1 MTYVLD
7 GKSGLPTTDQLNQD
21 KLLKFSKTKTRM
33 TKSRR
38 PTNFP
43 LPNNPGQ
50 EGDDEDEEE
59 LEGLEEEESGDSEEE
74 IGSEDDD
81 STGSAPPSPLTREI
95 MIYEERNEELERR
108 LREYEAEKRRQ
119 DDLNEIWRNAV
130 ALMEIKLKCLRD
142 KVEEVEMSRMN
153 QTATER
159 ESDDST
165 AEDLETIATIEK
177 QLEDLRVLIR
187 ANDQGGSGLVH
198 PPEIVSGEGSGLEVA
213 ERADETQASEMEIT
227 NHNGGQ
233 IPKDQGEHPRL

>member
-1 MTYVLD
+1 
-7 GKSGLPTTDQLNQD
+7 
-21 KLLKFSKTKTRM
+21 M

-50 EGDDEDEEE
+50 RDDGEDVEE

-95 MIYEERNEELERR
+95 MIYEERNEDLERR
-108 LREYEAEKRRQ
+108 LREYEAEKRKQ
-119 DDLNEIWRNAV
+119 DELNEVWRNAV
-130 ALMEIKLKCLRD
+130 ALMEVKLKCLRD
-142 KVEEVEMSRMN
+142 KVEEVEMGRMN
-153 QTATER
+153 QTTTGR
-159 ESDDST
+159 ESNDFT

-198 PPEIVSGEGSGLEVA
+198 PSEIVSGEGSSMEAV

-233 IPKDQGEHPRL
+233 IPEEQGEHPRLEFPY

>member
-1 MTYVLD
+1 
-7 GKSGLPTTDQLNQD
+7 
-21 KLLKFSKTKTRM
+21 
-33 TKSRR
+33 
-38 PTNFP
+38 
-43 LPNNPGQ
+43 
-50 EGDDEDEEE
+50 
-59 LEGLEEEESGDSEEE
+59 
-74 IGSEDDD
+74 
-81 STGSAPPSPLTREI
+81 

-142 KVEEVEMSRMN
+142 KVEEVEMGG
-153 QTATER
+153 TATEG
-159 ESDDST
+159 ENGDST
-165 AEDLETIATIEK
+165 ADDLETIATIEK

-198 PPEIVSGEGSGLEVA
+198 PSEIVSGEGSSMEVV

>member
-1 MTYVLD
+1 MIHVLD
-7 GKSGLPTTDQLNQD
+7 GKSGLPTTDQLNRE
-21 KLLKFSKTKTRM
+21 KLLKFSKIKTIM

-38 PTNFP
+38 PTNSP

-50 EGDDEDEEE
+50 GGNDEDEEE

-81 STGSAPPSPLTREI
+81 STGSAPPSPLTSEI
-95 MIYEERNEELERR
+95 LLYEERNEDLERR

-130 ALMEIKLKCLRD
+130 ALMEVKLKSLRD
-142 KVEEVEMSRMN
+142 KIGEVEMGRMN

-159 ESDDST
+159 ESDDSA

-198 PPEIVSGEGSGLEVA
+198 LSEIVSGEGSSVEVV
-213 ERADETQASEMEIT
+213 ERVDETQASQSEIT
-227 NHNGGQ
+227 SPHEDH
-233 IPKDQGEHPRL
+233 ISE

>member
-1 MTYVLD
+1 
-7 GKSGLPTTDQLNQD
+7 
-21 KLLKFSKTKTRM
+21 
-33 TKSRR
+33 
-38 PTNFP
+38 
-43 LPNNPGQ
+43 
-50 EGDDEDEEE
+50 
-59 LEGLEEEESGDSEEE
+59 
-74 IGSEDDD
+74 
-81 STGSAPPSPLTREI
+81 
-95 MIYEERNEELERR
+95 
-108 LREYEAEKRRQ
+108 
-119 DDLNEIWRNAV
+119 
-130 ALMEIKLKCLRD
+130 
-142 KVEEVEMSRMN
+142 MN

-233 IPKDQGEHPRL
+233 IPEDQGEHPRL

>member
-1 MTYVLD
+1 
-7 GKSGLPTTDQLNQD
+7 
-21 KLLKFSKTKTRM
+21 M

-43 LPNNPGQ
+43 LTNNPGQ
-50 EGDDEDEEE
+50 VSDDGDEGE

-187 ANDQGGSGLVH
+187 ANDQGGSRLVH
-198 PPEIVSGEGSGLEVA
+198 PSEIVSGEGSSMEVI
-213 ERADETQASEMEIT
+213 ERADGTQASEIEIT
-227 NHNGGQ
+227 NYNGGQ
-233 IPKDQGEHPRL
+233 IPEEQ

>member
-1 MTYVLD
+1 
-7 GKSGLPTTDQLNQD
+7 
-21 KLLKFSKTKTRM
+21 M
-33 TKSRR
+33 TKSHR

-43 LPNNPGQ
+43 LPNNPRH
-50 EGDDEDEEE
+50 DDEDEEE

-81 STGSAPPSPLTREI
+81 STGSAPASPLTREI
-95 MIYEERNEELERR
+95 LIYEERNEDLERR

-130 ALMEIKLKCLRD
+130 ALMEVKLKCLRD
-142 KVEEVEMSRMN
+142 KVEEVEMGRMN

-159 ESDDST
+159 ESDDSA

-198 PPEIVSGEGSGLEVA
+198 PSEIVSGEGSSVEVV
-213 ERADETQASEMEIT
+213 ERADETQAREIEIT
-227 NHNGGQ
+227 NSNEDH
-233 IPKDQGEHPRL
+233 IPEEQ

>member
-1 MTYVLD
+1 
-7 GKSGLPTTDQLNQD
+7 
-21 KLLKFSKTKTRM
+21 M

-142 KVEEVEMSRMN
+142 KVEEVEMGRMN
-153 QTATER
+153 RTATEG
-159 ESDDST
+159 ENGDST

-177 QLEDLRVLIR
+177 QLEDLRALIR
-187 ANDQGGSGLVH
+187 GQNGSGSVH
-198 PPEIVSGEGSGLEVA
+198 PPEIMSGEGSSMETVDGA
-213 ERADETQASEMEIT
+213 EETQASA
-227 NHNGGQ
+227 N
-233 IPKDQGEHPRL
+233 